1 MSHTVNLI
9 NQLQQASAV
18 SSETTHRLVSWVE
31 YQVRINRQNDDD
43 IRDLDKFREQV
54 EQEFGNLAK
63 EGKRKREETDEVISQ
78 LVAAVAVLE
87 GQVKGLQDLVQQQQG
102 SIQQAQTIATRAIKR
117 ARFAKRQGELVSS
130 SSLPEAGPSTITI
143 GHPLTRT
150 CNTRRSS
157 SIITIRSSREP
168 SIEFI
173 SRPTTPSP
181 ESQRAN
187 LFPRPRTPYAPDR
200 FLRNGSPIPFTE
212 LID

>member
-78 LVAAVAVLE
+78 LVAAVAILE
-87 GQVKGLQDLVQQQQG
+87 EQVKGLQNLVQQQQG
-102 SIQQAQTIATRAIKR
+102 TIQQAQTIATQAIKR
-117 ARFAKRQGELVSS
+117 ACFAKRQGELVSS
-130 SSLPEAGPSTITI
+130 SSSPEAGPSTITI
-143 GHPLTRT
+143 GHPLT
-150 CNTRRSS
+150 CNTR
-157 SIITIRSSREP
+157 
-168 SIEFI
+168 
-173 SRPTTPSP
+173 
-181 ESQRAN
+181 
-187 LFPRPRTPYAPDR
+187 
-200 FLRNGSPIPFTE
+200 
-212 LID
+212 